1 MKSLTMKRGRYWL
14 AMLVGL
20 LLGAGQQE
28 AAAQTVV
35 SLDSAE
41 AQTLRRHPRL
51 RQSDREIEEQR
62 ALKRGSFAPAN
73 PDFLFA
79 APTGEMWAPG
89 VVQTIDLPNVY
100 RQQSRVAQAGI
111 TLAERNRDVSR
122 ASVLRDTRLAYLTLQ
137 FAEAQV
143 RQLTYQ
149 DSLFRVLRLATERL
163 FTAGEV
169 TSLQRIST
177 DAEARQ
183 VTVLLQQ
190 ATADRQAAQRR
201 LGLLLGRP
209 SEALTTS
216 TDLSRTGA
224 ELAQTGT
231 ALLAGLPGEDSTALV
246 RSPTLAAAT
255 QNVALSQSG
264 ISLVRARRTPALTVG
279 YQNQGFEN
287 SPIRYRFQFGLSVPI
302 WFWTYRSQLQAAT
315 ARSQAASYQLQ
326 AQRLELSSQYQQALV
341 DTRKFSAS
349 LGYYEQTGLP
359 QSRAII
365 SQSQR
370 LFRAGEVSYLQLILS
385 LNQAFAIQNTYLTTI
400 RDYRQALIELNYL
413 RGE

>member
-1 MKSLTMKRGRYWL
+1 MKSLRIPYGLRRWL
-14 AMLVGL
+14 AVVGL
-20 LLGAGQQE
+20 LVGPGLVGAR
-28 AAAQTVV
+28 AQTVI

-51 RQSDREIEEQR
+51 RQSAQEIEEQR

-73 PDFLFA
+73 PDFLFS

-100 RQQSRVAQAGI
+100 RRQRQVAEAGV
-111 TLAERNRDVSR
+111 TLAERNQDVSR
-122 ASVLRDTRLAYLTLQ
+122 ATVLRDTRLAYLALQ

-149 DSLFRVLRLATERL
+149 DSLFRALRLATERL

-190 ATADRQAAQRR
+190 ATADQQAAQRR

-209 SEALTTS
+209 TAALATS
-216 TDLSRTGA
+216 TDLGRSGP

-231 ALLAGLPGEDSTALV
+231 ALLGGLPTEDSAALV

-264 ISLVRARRTPALTVG
+264 ISLVRARRTPALTLG
-279 YQNQGFEN
+279 YQNQAFEN
-287 SPIRYRFQFGLSVPI
+287 SALRYRFQFGVSVPV
-302 WFWTYRSQLQAAT
+302 WFWTYRAQLQAAT

-326 AQRLELSSQYQQALV
+326 TQRLELSSQYQQALA

-349 LGYYEQTGLP
+349 LAYYEQTGLP

-370 LFRAGEVSYLQLILS
+370 LFQAGEASYLQLILS

>member
-1 MKSLTMKRGRYWL
+1 MKYFGVTWL
-14 AMLVGL
+14 VLAL
-20 LLGAGQQE
+20 LLSG
-28 AAAQTVV
+28 AAAHAQTAVV

-41 AQTLRRHPRL
+41 AVTLRRHPRL
-51 RQSDREIEEQR
+51 RQSDQEIAEQR
-62 ALKRGSFAPAN
+62 ALKRGAFAPAN

-100 RQQSRVAQAGI
+100 RRQAQVAQAGI
-111 TLAERNRDVSR
+111 GLAERGREVSR
-122 ASVLRDTRLAYLTLQ
+122 ASVLRDTRLAYLNLQ

-149 DSLFRVLRLATERL
+149 DSLFRSLRLATDRL
-163 FTAGEV
+163 FAAGEV

-190 ATADRQAAQRR
+190 ATEDRRAAQRR

-209 SEALTTS
+209 TAPLATS
-216 TDLSRTGA
+216 TDLRQSGPA
-224 ELAQTGT
+224 LAQTGA
-231 ALLAGLPGEDSTALV
+231 ALLGGLPADDSSALV
-246 RSPTLAAAT
+246 QSPALAYAT

-264 ISLVRARRTPALTVG
+264 ISLVRARRTPALTLG

-287 SPIRYRFQFGLSVPI
+287 SPIRYRFQFGVSVPV
-302 WFWTYRSQLQAAT
+302 WFWTYRAQLQAAT
-315 ARSQAASYQLQ
+315 ARTQAAGYQLQ
-326 AQRLELSSQYQQALV
+326 TQRLELGSQYQQALA
-341 DTRKFSAS
+341 DSRKFSTS
-349 LGYYEQTGLP
+349 LAYYEQTGLP
-359 QSRAII
+359 QSAAII

-370 LFRAGEVSYLQLILS
+370 LFRAGEISYLVLIQS
-385 LNQAFAIQNTYLTTI
+385 LNQAFTIQNTYLTTI
-400 RDYRQALIELNYL
+400 RDYRQALVELNYL
-413 RGE
+413 RGQ

>member
-1 MKSLTMKRGRYWL
+1 MKRAPLGL
-14 AMLVGL
+14 LVLVLL
-20 LLGAGQQE
+20 LLGPGRETAR
-28 AAAQTVV
+28 AQTTI

-41 AQTLRRHPRL
+41 ALTLRRHPRL

-73 PDFLFA
+73 PDFLFS

-100 RQQSRVAQAGI
+100 RRQRQVAQAGI
-111 TLAERNRDVSR
+111 TLAERNREVSR
-122 ASVLRDTRLAYLTLQ
+122 ASILRDTRLAYLSLQ

-149 DSLFRVLRLATERL
+149 DSLFRALRVATERL
-163 FTAGEV
+163 FAAGEV

-183 VTVLLQQ
+183 VTVQLQQ
-190 ATADRQAAQRR
+190 ATEDRRAAQRR
-201 LGLLLGRP
+201 LGLLLGQP
-209 SEALTTS
+209 MAALATS
-216 TDLSRTGA
+216 TDLRRSGP
-224 ELAQTGT
+224 ELAQTGG
-231 ALLAGLPGEDSTALV
+231 ALLGSLPTEDSSALV

-279 YQNQGFEN
+279 YQNQAFDN
-287 SPIRYRFQFGLSVPI
+287 SAIRYRFQFGVSLPI
-302 WFWTYRSQLQAAT
+302 WFWTYRAQLQAAT
-315 ARSQAASYQLQ
+315 ARSEAAGYQLQ
-326 AQRLELSSQYQQALV
+326 TRRLELSTLYQQALA

-349 LGYYEQTGLP
+349 LGYYEQTGVP

-370 LFRAGEVSYLQLILS
+370 LFRAGEISYLVLIQS
-385 LNQAFAIQNTYLTTI
+385 LNQAFTIQNTYLTTI
-400 RDYRQALIELNYL
+400 RDYRQALVELTYL

>member
-1 MKSLTMKRGRYWL
+1 MKYFGIR
-14 AMLVGL
+14 A
-20 LLGAGQQE
+20 LLGWVVVLTLLIGADPVR
-28 AAAQTVV
+28 AQTVTV

-41 AQTLRRHPRL
+41 EQSLRRHPRL
-51 RQSDREIEEQR
+51 RQSEQEIAEQR
-62 ALKRGSFAPAN
+62 ALKQGSFAPAN
-73 PDFLFA
+73 PDFLFS

-100 RQQSRVAQAGI
+100 RRQRQVAQAGI
-111 TLAERNRDVSR
+111 TLAERNREVSR
-122 ASVLRDTRLAYLTLQ
+122 ATVLRDTRLAYLALQ

-149 DSLFRVLRLATERL
+149 DSLFQALRLATERL
-163 FTAGEV
+163 FAAGEV

-183 VTVLLQQ
+183 VTVQLQQ
-190 ATADRQAAQRR
+190 ATDDQRAAQRR
-201 LGLLLGRP
+201 LSLLLGRP
-209 SEALTTS
+209 TEALVTS
-216 TDLSRTGA
+216 TDLRRSGP

-231 ALLAGLPGEDSTALV
+231 ALLGSLPAEDSTALV

-279 YQNQGFEN
+279 YQNQAFEN
-287 SPIRYRFQFGLSVPI
+287 SAIKYRFQFGVSLPI

-326 AQRLELSSQYQQALV
+326 TQRLELSTQYQQALA
-341 DTRKFSAS
+341 DTRKFSTS

-370 LFRAGEVSYLQLILS
+370 LFRAGEISYLVLIQS
-385 LNQAFAIQNTYLTTI
+385 LNQAFTIQNTYLTTI
-400 RDYRQALIELNYL
+400 RDYRQALVELTYL

>member
-1 MKSLTMKRGRYWL
+1 MKSLTSKVGWRWL
-14 AMLVGL
+14 LATGL
-20 LLGAGQQE
+20 GVLGSGLAELQ
-28 AAAQTVV
+28 AQTII

-51 RQSDREIEEQR
+51 RQSEREIEEQR

-73 PDFLFA
+73 PDFLLA

-100 RQQSRVAQAGI
+100 RRQRQVAEAGI
-111 TLAERNRDVSR
+111 TLAERNREVSR

-149 DSLFRVLRLATERL
+149 DSLFQALRLATERL

-190 ATADRQAAQRR
+190 AQADRQAAQRR

-209 SEALTTS
+209 SEPLTTS

-231 ALLAGLPGEDSTALV
+231 ALLSGLPAEDSTALV

-279 YQNQGFEN
+279 YQNQAFEN
-287 SPIRYRFQFGLSVPI
+287 SQLKYRFQFGVSVPI

-326 AQRLELSSQYQQALV
+326 TQRLELSTQYQQALA
-341 DTRKFSAS
+341 DTRKFAAS

-370 LFRAGEVSYLQLILS
+370 LFRAGEASYLQLILS

-400 RDYRQALIELNYL
+400 RDYRQALIELTYL

>member
-1 MKSLTMKRGRYWL
+1 MKYLKMKRVVNRLMLTLVLL
-14 AMLVGL
+14 ALSPAVVR
-20 LLGAGQQE
+20 
-28 AAAQTVV
+28 AQTVIG
-35 SLDSAE
+35 LDSAE
-41 AQTLRRHPRL
+41 AQALRRHPRL

-73 PDFLFA
+73 PDFLFS

-122 ASVLRDTRLAYLTLQ
+122 ASVLRDTRLAYLSLQ

-149 DSLFRVLRLATERL
+149 DSLFRVLRVATERL

-209 SEALTTS
+209 GEALATS
-216 TDLSRTGA
+216 TDLGRTGA
-224 ELAQTGT
+224 ELVQTST
-231 ALLAGLPGEDSTALV
+231 ALLAGLPAEDSSALV

-279 YQNQGFEN
+279 YQNQAFEN
-287 SPIRYRFQFGLSVPI
+287 SALKYRFQFGVSVPI

-326 AQRLELSSQYQQALV
+326 AQRLELSTQYQQAV
-341 DTRKFSAS
+341 ADTRKFSAS

-400 RDYRQALIELNYL
+400 RDYRQALVELNYL

>member
-1 MKSLTMKRGRYWL
+1 MKRGRYWL

>member
-1 MKSLTMKRGRYWL
+1 MKRVANR
-14 AMLVGL
+14 L
-20 LLGAGQQE
+20 LLLALVLLGLSPAGVR
-28 AAAQTVV
+28 AQTVIG
-35 SLDSAE
+35 LDSAE

-73 PDFLFA
+73 PDFLFS

-100 RQQSRVAQAGI
+100 RQQSKVAQAGI

-122 ASVLRDTRLAYLTLQ
+122 ASVLRDTRLAYLSLQ

-183 VTVLLQQ
+183 VTVQLQQ

-201 LGLLLGRP
+201 LGILLGRP
-209 SEALTTS
+209 NEALATS
-216 TDLSRTGA
+216 TDLGRTGA
-224 ELAQTGT
+224 ELAQTGS
-231 ALLAGLPGEDSTALV
+231 ALLAGLPAEDSSALV
-246 RSPTLAAAT
+246 RSPTLAAAA

-279 YQNQGFEN
+279 YQNQAFEN
-287 SPIRYRFQFGLSVPI
+287 SAIKYRFQFGLSVPI

-315 ARSQAASYQLQ
+315 ARSQAAGYQLQ
-326 AQRLELSSQYQQALV
+326 AQRLELSSQYQQALA

-400 RDYRQALIELNYL
+400 RDYRQALVELNYL

>member
-1 MKSLTMKRGRYWL
+1 MKYIKIKWAAQVLLVL
-14 AMLVGL
+14 AL
-20 LLGAGQQE
+20 LLGLLPE
-28 AAAQTVV
+28 AARAQTAIR
-35 SLDSAE
+35 LDSAE
-41 AQTLRRHPRL
+41 ALTLRRHPRL
-51 RQSDREIEEQR
+51 RQSNQEIEEQR

-73 PDFLFA
+73 PDFLFS
-79 APTGEMWAPG
+79 APTGERWAPG

-100 RQQSRVAQAGI
+100 RRQRQLAEAGI

-122 ASVLRDTRLAYLTLQ
+122 ASVLRDTRLAYLSLQ

-149 DSLFRVLRLATERL
+149 DSLFRALRVATERL
-163 FTAGEV
+163 FAAGEV

-183 VTVLLQQ
+183 VSVQLQQ
-190 ATADRQAAQRR
+190 AAADRQAAQRR
-201 LGLLLGRP
+201 LGLLLGQP
-209 SEALTTS
+209 TAALTTS
-216 TDLSRTGA
+216 TDLRRSGP
-224 ELAQTGT
+224 ELVQTGG
-231 ALLAGLPGEDSTALV
+231 ALLAGLPTEDSTALV

-279 YQNQGFEN
+279 YQNQAFEN
-287 SPIRYRFQFGLSVPI
+287 SALKYRFQFGVSVPI

-315 ARSQAASYQLQ
+315 ARSQAAGYQLQ
-326 AQRLELSSQYQQALV
+326 TQRLELSTLYQQSLA

-349 LGYYEQTGLP
+349 LGYYEQTGVP

-370 LFRAGEVSYLQLILS
+370 LFKAGEISYLVLIQS
-385 LNQAFAIQNTYLTTI
+385 LNQAFTIQNTYLTTI

>member
-1 MKSLTMKRGRYWL
+1 MKYLKMNYAAQGLLVL
-14 AMLVGL
+14 AL
-20 LLGAGQQE
+20 LLGLLPETAR
-28 AAAQTVV
+28 AQTAI

-41 AQTLRRHPRL
+41 ALTLRRHPRL

-73 PDFLFA
+73 PDFLFS

-100 RQQSRVAQAGI
+100 RRQRQVAEAGI
-111 TLAERNRDVSR
+111 TLAERNREVSR

-149 DSLFRVLRLATERL
+149 DSLFRALRVATERL
-163 FTAGEV
+163 FAAGEV

-183 VTVLLQQ
+183 VSVQLQQ
-190 ATADRQAAQRR
+190 ASADRQAAQRR
-201 LGLLLGRP
+201 LGLLLGQP
-209 SEALTTS
+209 TAALTTS
-216 TDLSRTGA
+216 TDLRRSGP
-224 ELAQTGT
+224 ELVQTGG
-231 ALLAGLPGEDSTALV
+231 ALLAGLPAEDSTALV
-246 RSPTLAAAT
+246 RSPMLAAAT

-279 YQNQGFEN
+279 YQNQAFEN
-287 SPIRYRFQFGLSVPI
+287 SALKYRFQFGVSVPI

-315 ARSQAASYQLQ
+315 ARSQAAGYQLQ
-326 AQRLELSSQYQQALV
+326 TQRLELSTLYQQSLA

-349 LGYYEQTGLP
+349 LGYYEQTGVP

-370 LFRAGEVSYLQLILS
+370 LFKAGEISYLVLIQS
-385 LNQAFAIQNTYLTTI
+385 LNQAFTIQNTYLTTI

>member
-1 MKSLTMKRGRYWL
+1 MKFLNLKWAAQGLLVL
-14 AMLVGL
+14 ALLGL
-20 LLGAGQQE
+20 LLEDAR
-28 AAAQTVV
+28 AQTAI

-41 AQTLRRHPRL
+41 ALTLRRHPRL
-51 RQSDREIEEQR
+51 RQSEREIEEQR

-73 PDFLFA
+73 PDFLFS

-100 RQQSRVAQAGI
+100 RRQRQVAQAGV
-111 TLAERNRDVSR
+111 TLAERNREVSR
-122 ASVLRDTRLAYLTLQ
+122 ASVLRDTRLAYLSLQ

-149 DSLFRVLRLATERL
+149 DSLFRALRVATERL
-163 FTAGEV
+163 FAAGEV

-183 VTVLLQQ
+183 VTVQLQQ
-190 ATADRQAAQRR
+190 ATADQRAAQRR
-201 LGLLLGRP
+201 LGLLLGQP
-209 SEALTTS
+209 TAALTTT
-216 TDLSRTGA
+216 TDLRRTGP
-224 ELAQTGT
+224 ELGQVGG
-231 ALLAGLPGEDSTALV
+231 ALLSSLPTEDSTALV

-279 YQNQGFEN
+279 YQNQGYDY
-287 SPIRYRFQFGLSVPI
+287 SPTRYRFQFGVSVPI

-315 ARSQAASYQLQ
+315 ARSQAANYQLQ
-326 AQRLELSSQYQQALV
+326 AQRLELSGQYQQALA
-341 DTRKFSAS
+341 DSRKFAAS

-359 QSRAII
+359 QSQAII

-400 RDYRQALIELNYL
+400 RDYRQALVELNYL

>member
-1 MKSLTMKRGRYWL
+1 MKYLKLRSGVRFLLVL
-14 AMLVGL
+14 AL
-20 LLGAGQQE
+20 LLGLGFE
-28 AAAQTVV
+28 AARAQTII

-51 RQSDREIEEQR
+51 RQSTQEIEEQR

-73 PDFLFA
+73 PDFLFS

-100 RQQSRVAQAGI
+100 RQQRRVAQAGI

-201 LGLLLGRP
+201 LALLLGRP
-209 SEALTTS
+209 SEALATS
-216 TDLSRTGA
+216 TDLGRTGA

-231 ALLAGLPGEDSTALV
+231 ALLAGLPTEDSTALV
-246 RSPTLAAAT
+246 RSPTLAAAA

-279 YQNQGFEN
+279 YQNQAFEN
-287 SPIRYRFQFGLSVPI
+287 SALKYRFQFGLSVPI

-315 ARSQAASYQLQ
+315 ARSQAAGYQLQ
-326 AQRLELSSQYQQALV
+326 AQRLELSSQYQQALA

>member
-1 MKSLTMKRGRYWL
+1 MR
-14 AMLVGL
+14 
-20 LLGAGQQE
+20 Q
-28 AAAQTVV
+28 
-35 SLDSAE
+35 
-41 AQTLRRHPRL
+41 HPRL
-51 RQSDREIEEQR
+51 RQADREIEEQR

-73 PDFLFA
+73 PDFLFS

-100 RQQSRVAQAGI
+100 RQQRRVAQAGI

-122 ASVLRDTRLAYLTLQ
+122 ASVLRDTRLAYLSLQ
-137 FAEAQV
+137 FTEAQV

-149 DSLFRVLRLATERL
+149 DSLFRALRLATERL

-209 SEALTTS
+209 SEVLATS

-231 ALLAGLPGEDSTALV
+231 TLLSGLPAEDSAALI

-279 YQNQGFEN
+279 YQNQAFEN
-287 SPIRYRFQFGLSVPI
+287 SALKYRFQFGVSVPI

-326 AQRLELSSQYQQALV
+326 AQRLELSTQYQQALA
-341 DTRKFSAS
+341 DSRKFSAS

-400 RDYRQALIELNYL
+400 RDYRQALVELNYL

>member
-1 MKSLTMKRGRYWL
+1 MKRAPLGL
-14 AMLVGL
+14 LVLVLL
-20 LLGAGQQE
+20 LLGPGRETAR
-28 AAAQTVV
+28 AQTTI

-41 AQTLRRHPRL
+41 ALTLRRHPRL

-73 PDFLFA
+73 PDFLFS

-100 RQQSRVAQAGI
+100 RRQRQVAQAGI
-111 TLAERNRDVSR
+111 TLAERNREVSR
-122 ASVLRDTRLAYLTLQ
+122 ASVLRDTRLAYLSLQ
-137 FAEAQV
+137 FAEVQV

-149 DSLFRVLRLATERL
+149 DSLFRALRVATERL
-163 FTAGEV
+163 FAAGEV

-183 VTVLLQQ
+183 VTVQLQQ
-190 ATADRQAAQRR
+190 ATEDRRAAQRR
-201 LGLLLGRP
+201 LGLLLGQP
-209 SEALTTS
+209 MAALATS
-216 TDLSRTGA
+216 TDLRRSGP
-224 ELAQTGT
+224 ELAQTGG
-231 ALLAGLPGEDSTALV
+231 ALLSGLPTEDSTALV

-279 YQNQGFEN
+279 YQNQGYDY
-287 SPIRYRFQFGLSVPI
+287 SPTRYRFQFGVSLPI
-302 WFWTYRSQLQAAT
+302 WFWTYRAQLQAAT
-315 ARSQAASYQLQ
+315 ARSEAAGYQLQ
-326 AQRLELSSQYQQALV
+326 TRRLELSTQYQQALA

-349 LGYYEQTGLP
+349 LGYYEQTGVP

-370 LFRAGEVSYLQLILS
+370 LFRAGEISYLVLIQS
-385 LNQAFAIQNTYLTTI
+385 LNQAFTIQNTYLTTI
-400 RDYRQALIELNYL
+400 RDYRQALVELTYL

>member
-1 MKSLTMKRGRYWL
+1 MKYLKTQRAAQGLLVL
-14 AMLVGL
+14 AL
-20 LLGAGQQE
+20 LLGLLPQVAR
-28 AAAQTVV
+28 AQTAIR
-35 SLDSAE
+35 LDSAE
-41 AQTLRRHPRL
+41 ARTLRRHPRL

-73 PDFLFA
+73 PDFLFS
-79 APTGEMWAPG
+79 APTGERWAPG

-100 RQQSRVAQAGI
+100 RQQARVAQAGI
-111 TLAERNRDVSR
+111 SLAERNREVSR

-137 FAEAQV
+137 FTEAQV

-149 DSLFRVLRLATERL
+149 DSLFRGLRLATERL
-163 FTAGEV
+163 FAAGEV

-183 VTVLLQQ
+183 VTVQLQQ
-190 ATADRQAAQRR
+190 ATEDQGAAQRR
-201 LGLLLGRP
+201 LGLLLGQP
-209 SEALTTS
+209 TAALTTS
-216 TDLSRTGA
+216 TDLRRSGP
-224 ELAQTGT
+224 ELVQTGG
-231 ALLAGLPGEDSTALV
+231 ALLSSLPTEDSTALV

-279 YQNQGFEN
+279 YQNQGYDY
-287 SPIRYRFQFGLSVPI
+287 SPTRYRFQFGVAVPI

-315 ARSQAASYQLQ
+315 ARSEAAGYQLQ
-326 AQRLELSSQYQQALV
+326 TQRLELSTRYQQSLA

-349 LGYYEQTGLP
+349 LGYYEQTGVP

-370 LFRAGEVSYLQLILS
+370 LFRAGEISYLVLIQS
-385 LNQAFAIQNTYLTTI
+385 LNQAFTIQNTYLTAI
-400 RDYRQALIELNYL
+400 RGYRQALIELNYL

>member
-1 MKSLTMKRGRYWL
+1 MKYLKMKCAAQGLLVL
-14 AMLVGL
+14 AL
-20 LLGAGQQE
+20 LLGLLPE
-28 AAAQTVV
+28 AARAQTPI

-41 AQTLRRHPRL
+41 ALTLHRHPRL
-51 RQSDREIEEQR
+51 RQSNQEIEEQR

-73 PDFLFA
+73 PDFLFS
-79 APTGEMWAPG
+79 APTGERWAPG

-100 RQQSRVAQAGI
+100 RRQRQLAEAGI

-122 ASVLRDTRLAYLTLQ
+122 ASVLRDTRLAYLSLQ

-149 DSLFRVLRLATERL
+149 DSLFRALRVATERL
-163 FTAGEV
+163 FAAGEV

-183 VTVLLQQ
+183 VSVQLQQ

-201 LGLLLGRP
+201 LGLLLGQP
-209 SEALTTS
+209 TAALTTS
-216 TDLSRTGA
+216 TDLRRTGP
-224 ELAQTGT
+224 ELVQTGR
-231 ALLAGLPGEDSTALV
+231 ALLSALPAEDSTALV

-279 YQNQGFEN
+279 YQNQAFEN
-287 SPIRYRFQFGLSVPI
+287 SALKYRFQFGVSVPI
-302 WFWTYRSQLQAAT
+302 WFWTYRAQLQAAT
-315 ARSQAASYQLQ
+315 ARSQAAGYQFQ
-326 AQRLELSSQYQQALV
+326 TQRLELSTLYQQSLA
-341 DTRKFSAS
+341 DTRKFSSS
-349 LGYYEQTGLP
+349 LGYYEQTGVP
-359 QSRAII
+359 QSRAIV

-370 LFRAGEVSYLQLILS
+370 LFRAGEISYLVLIQS
-385 LNQAFAIQNTYLTTI
+385 LNQAFTIQNTYLTTI
-400 RDYRQALIELNYL
+400 RVYRQALIELNYL

>member
-1 MKSLTMKRGRYWL
+1 MNFLNIKSGGCWLLTLVML
-14 AMLVGL
+14 ALCS
-20 LLGAGQQE
+20 GA
-28 AAAQTVV
+28 ARAQTVI

-41 AQTLRRHPRL
+41 ARTLRRHPRL
-51 RQSDREIEEQR
+51 RQSAQEIEEQR
-62 ALKRGSFAPAN
+62 ALRRGAFAPAN
-73 PDFLFA
+73 PDFLFS

-89 VVQTIDLPNVY
+89 VVQTLDLPNVY
-100 RQQSRVAQAGI
+100 RRQRQVAEAGI
-111 TLAERNRDVSR
+111 SLAERNRDVSR
-122 ASVLRDTRLAYLTLQ
+122 ASVLRDTRLAYLSLQ

-149 DSLFRVLRLATERL
+149 DSLFRGLRLATERL

-201 LGLLLGRP
+201 LGLLLGSP
-209 SEALTTS
+209 TEPLATS

-224 ELAQTGT
+224 ELAQTAP
-231 ALLAGLPGEDSTALV
+231 ALLGGLPTNDSTALAG
-246 RSPTLAAAT
+246 SPALAAAA
-255 QNVALSQSG
+255 QNVTLSQSG

-279 YQNQGFEN
+279 YQNQAFEN
-287 SPIRYRFQFGLSVPI
+287 SALRYRFQFGVSLPI

-315 ARSQAASYQLQ
+315 ARARAASYQLQ
-326 AQRLELSSQYQQALV
+326 TQQLELSTQYAQALA
-341 DTRKFSAS
+341 DTRKFAAS
-349 LGYYEQTGLP
+349 LAYYEQTGLP

-370 LFRAGEVSYLQLILS
+370 LFRAGEASYLQLILS

-400 RDYRQALIELNYL
+400 RDYRQAVVELNYL

>member
-1 MKSLTMKRGRYWL
+1 MKYLKMKNAAQGLLVL
-14 AMLVGL
+14 AL
-20 LLGAGQQE
+20 LLGLLPEGAR
-28 AAAQTVV
+28 AQTAI

-41 AQTLRRHPRL
+41 ALTLRRHPRL

-73 PDFLFA
+73 PDFLFS
-79 APTGEMWAPG
+79 APTGERWAPG

-100 RQQSRVAQAGI
+100 RRQRQVAEAGI
-111 TLAERNRDVSR
+111 TLAERNREVSR
-122 ASVLRDTRLAYLTLQ
+122 ASVLRDTRLAYLSLQ

-149 DSLFRVLRLATERL
+149 DSLFRALRVATERL
-163 FTAGEV
+163 FAAGEV

-183 VTVLLQQ
+183 VSVQLQQ
-190 ATADRQAAQRR
+190 ATDDRRAAQRR
-201 LGLLLGRP
+201 LGLLLGQP
-209 SEALTTS
+209 TAALTTS
-216 TDLSRTGA
+216 TDLRRSGP
-224 ELAQTGT
+224 ELVQTGG
-231 ALLAGLPGEDSTALV
+231 ALLAGLPAEDSSALV

-279 YQNQGFEN
+279 YQNQGYDY
-287 SPIRYRFQFGLSVPI
+287 SPTRYRFQFGVSVPI

-315 ARSQAASYQLQ
+315 ARSQAAGYQLQ
-326 AQRLELSSQYQQALV
+326 TQRLELSTLYQQSLA

-349 LGYYEQTGLP
+349 LGYYEQTGVP

-370 LFRAGEVSYLQLILS
+370 LFRAGEISYLVLIQS
-385 LNQAFAIQNTYLTTI
+385 LNQAFTIQNTYLTTI

>member
-1 MKSLTMKRGRYWL
+1 MKFLNVRSGLC
-14 AMLVGL
+14 GL
-20 LLGAGQQE
+20 LTLVPLLLCAGAVR
-28 AAAQTVV
+28 AQTVV

-51 RQSDREIEEQR
+51 RQSTQEIEEQR

-73 PDFLFA
+73 PDFLFS

-89 VVQTIDLPNVY
+89 VVQTLDLPNVY
-100 RQQSRVAQAGI
+100 RRQRQVAEAGI

-122 ASVLRDTRLAYLTLQ
+122 ASVLRDTRLAYLSLQ

-149 DSLFRVLRLATERL
+149 DSLFQGLRLATERL
-163 FTAGEV
+163 FAAGEV

-190 ATADRQAAQRR
+190 ARADQRAAQRR

-209 SEALTTS
+209 AEALATS
-216 TDLSRTGA
+216 TDLSRTGQ
-224 ELAQTGT
+224 ELAQAGT
-231 ALLAGLPGEDSTALV
+231 VLLSSLPADDSTALTG
-246 RSPTLAAAT
+246 SPTLAAAT
-255 QNVALSQSG
+255 QSVALSQSG

-279 YQNQGFEN
+279 YQNQAFEN
-287 SPIRYRFQFGLSVPI
+287 SALRYRFQFGVSLPV

-315 ARSQAASYQLQ
+315 ARARAAGYQLQ
-326 AQRLELSSQYQQALV
+326 SQRLELSTQYEQALA
-341 DTRKFSAS
+341 DTRKFAVS
-349 LGYYEQTGLP
+349 LAYYEQTGLP

-370 LFRAGEVSYLQLILS
+370 LFRAGEASYLQLILS

-400 RDYRQALIELNYL
+400 RDYRQALVELTYL

>member
-1 MKSLTMKRGRYWL
+1 MKSLTMKSGFFRLLL
-14 AMLVGL
+14 AGL
-20 LLGAGQQE
+20 LLGPGLGGAW
-28 AAAQTVV
+28 AQTVI

-51 RQSDREIEEQR
+51 QQSDREIEEQR

-73 PDFLFA
+73 PDFLFS

-100 RQQSRVAQAGI
+100 RRQRQAAEAGI

-122 ASVLRDTRLAYLTLQ
+122 ASVLRDTRLAYLNLQ

-163 FTAGEV
+163 FTAGEI

-201 LGLLLGRP
+201 LSLLLGRP
-209 SEALTTS
+209 AEALATS

-231 ALLAGLPGEDSTALV
+231 ALLSGLPAEDSAALV
-246 RSPTLAAAT
+246 RSPALAAAT

-279 YQNQGFEN
+279 YQNQAFEN
-287 SPIRYRFQFGLSVPI
+287 SAVKYRFQFGVSLPI

-315 ARSQAASYQLQ
+315 ARSQAAGYQLQ
-326 AQRLELSSQYQQALV
+326 TQRLELSTQYEQALA
-341 DTRKFSAS
+341 DTRKFSTS
-349 LGYYEQTGLP
+349 LAYYEQTGLP

-370 LFRAGEVSYLQLILS
+370 LFRAGEASYLQLILS

-400 RDYRQALIELNYL
+400 RDYRQALVELNYL

>member
-1 MKSLTMKRGRYWL
+1 MKYLKTQRAAQGLLVL
-14 AMLVGL
+14 AL
-20 LLGAGQQE
+20 LLGLLPEVAR
-28 AAAQTVV
+28 AQTAIR
-35 SLDSAE
+35 LDSAE
-41 AQTLRRHPRL
+41 ARTLRRHPRL

-73 PDFLFA
+73 PDFLFS
-79 APTGEMWAPG
+79 APTGERWAPG

-100 RQQSRVAQAGI
+100 RQQARVAQAGI
-111 TLAERNRDVSR
+111 SLAERNREVSR

-137 FAEAQV
+137 FTEAQV

-149 DSLFRVLRLATERL
+149 DSLFRGLRLATERL
-163 FTAGEV
+163 FAAGEV

-177 DAEARQ
+177 DAEAQQ
-183 VTVLLQQ
+183 VTVQLQQ
-190 ATADRQAAQRR
+190 ATEDQGAAQRR
-201 LGLLLGRP
+201 LGLLLGQP
-209 SEALTTS
+209 TAALTTS
-216 TDLSRTGA
+216 TDLRRSGP
-224 ELAQTGT
+224 ELVQTGG
-231 ALLAGLPGEDSTALV
+231 ALLSSLPTEDSTALV

-279 YQNQGFEN
+279 YQNQGYDY
-287 SPIRYRFQFGLSVPI
+287 SPTRYRFQFGVAVPI

-315 ARSQAASYQLQ
+315 ARSEAAGYQLQ
-326 AQRLELSSQYQQALV
+326 TQRLELSTRYQQSLA

-349 LGYYEQTGLP
+349 LGYYEQTGVP

-370 LFRAGEVSYLQLILS
+370 LFRAGEISYLVLIQS
-385 LNQAFAIQNTYLTTI
+385 LNQAFTIQNTYLTAI
-400 RDYRQALIELNYL
+400 RGYRQALIELNYL

>member
-1 MKSLTMKRGRYWL
+1 MKYLKMTNGGRWL
-14 AMLVGL
+14 LVL
-20 LLGAGQQE
+20 ALVLLGLSPDE
-28 AAAQTVV
+28 VRAQTVV

-73 PDFLFA
+73 PDFLFS

-100 RQQSRVAQAGI
+100 RQQSKVAQAGI

-122 ASVLRDTRLAYLTLQ
+122 ASVLRDTRLAYLSLQ

-149 DSLFRVLRLATERL
+149 DSLFRVLSLATERL
-163 FTAGEV
+163 FKAGEV

-183 VTVLLQQ
+183 VTVQLQQ

-209 SEALTTS
+209 NEALATS
-216 TDLSRTGA
+216 TDLGRTGA

-231 ALLAGLPGEDSTALV
+231 ALLAGLPAEDSSALV
-246 RSPTLAAAT
+246 RSPTLAAAA

-279 YQNQGFEN
+279 YQNQAFEN
-287 SPIRYRFQFGLSVPI
+287 SAIKYRFQFGVSVPI

-326 AQRLELSSQYQQALV
+326 AQRLELSSQYQQALA

-400 RDYRQALIELNYL
+400 RDYRQALVELNYL

>member
-1 MKSLTMKRGRYWL
+1 MKYLKMNYAAHGLLVL
-14 AMLVGL
+14 AL
-20 LLGAGQQE
+20 LLGLLPKTAW
-28 AAAQTVV
+28 AQTAI

-41 AQTLRRHPRL
+41 ALTLRRHPRL

-73 PDFLFA
+73 PDFLFS
-79 APTGEMWAPG
+79 APTGERWAPG

-100 RQQSRVAQAGI
+100 RRQRQVAEVGI

-122 ASVLRDTRLAYLTLQ
+122 ASVLRDTRLAYLNLQ

-149 DSLFRVLRLATERL
+149 DSLFRALRVATERL
-163 FTAGEV
+163 FAAGEV

-183 VTVLLQQ
+183 VSVQLQQ
-190 ATADRQAAQRR
+190 AAADRQAAQRR
-201 LGLLLGRP
+201 LGLLLGQP
-209 SEALTTS
+209 TAALTTS
-216 TDLSRTGA
+216 TDLRRSGP
-224 ELAQTGT
+224 ELVQTGG
-231 ALLAGLPGEDSTALV
+231 ALLAGLLTEDSSALV

-279 YQNQGFEN
+279 YQNQAYEN
-287 SPIRYRFQFGLSVPI
+287 SALKYRFQFGVSVPI

-315 ARSQAASYQLQ
+315 ARSQAAGYQLQ
-326 AQRLELSSQYQQALV
+326 TQRLELSTLYQQSLA

-349 LGYYEQTGLP
+349 LGYYEQTGVP

-370 LFRAGEVSYLQLILS
+370 LFKAGEISYLVLIQS
-385 LNQAFAIQNTYLTTI
+385 LNQAFTIQNTYLTTI

>member
-1 MKSLTMKRGRYWL
+1 MEKWR
-14 AMLVGL
+14 AFP
-20 LLGAGQQE
+20 AGSGPFAGIRFRSCARPNHHQPGQ
-28 AAAQTVV
+28 
-35 SLDSAE
+35 
-41 AQTLRRHPRL
+41 RRSPDPAPAPRL
-51 RQSDREIEEQR
+51 RQSTQEIEEQR

-73 PDFLFA
+73 PDFLFS

-100 RQQSRVAQAGI
+100 RQQRRVAQAGI

-201 LGLLLGRP
+201 LALLLGRP
-209 SEALTTS
+209 SEALATS
-216 TDLSRTGA
+216 TDLGRTGA

-231 ALLAGLPGEDSTALV
+231 ALLAGLPTEDSTALV
-246 RSPTLAAAT
+246 RSPTLAAAA

-279 YQNQGFEN
+279 YQNQAFEN
-287 SPIRYRFQFGLSVPI
+287 SALKYRFQFGLSVPI

-315 ARSQAASYQLQ
+315 ARSQAAGYQLQ
-326 AQRLELSSQYQQALV
+326 AQRLELSSQYQQALA

>member
-1 MKSLTMKRGRYWL
+1 MKYPKLTCSGRFLLVL
-14 AMLVGL
+14 AL
-20 LLGAGQQE
+20 LLGFSFE
-28 AAAQTVV
+28 AARAQTVI
-35 SLDSAE
+35 SLDSAV
-41 AQTLRRHPRL
+41 ALTLRRHPRL
-51 RQSDREIEEQR
+51 RQSDREIAEQR

-73 PDFLFA
+73 PDFLFS

-100 RQQSRVAQAGI
+100 RRQRQVAEAGI

-122 ASVLRDTRLAYLTLQ
+122 ASVLRDTRLAYLNLQ

-149 DSLFRVLRLATERL
+149 DSLFQVLRLATERL
-163 FTAGEV
+163 FAAGEV

-183 VTVLLQQ
+183 VSVLLLQ

-201 LGLLLGRP
+201 LGLLLGQP
-209 SEALTTS
+209 TAALATS
-216 TDLSRTGA
+216 TDLGRSGP
-224 ELAQTGT
+224 ELAQTGG
-231 ALLAGLPGEDSTALV
+231 ALLAGLPTEDSTALAA
-246 RSPTLAAAT
+246 SPTLAAAT

-264 ISLVRARRTPALTVG
+264 ISLVRARRTPALTLG
-279 YQNQGFEN
+279 YQNQAFEN
-287 SPIRYRFQFGLSVPI
+287 SQLKYRFQFGLSVPL
-302 WFWTYRSQLQAAT
+302 WLWTYRAQLQAAT
-315 ARSQAASYQLQ
+315 ARAQAAGYQLQ
-326 AQRLELSSQYQQALV
+326 TQRLELSTQYEQALA
-341 DTRKFSAS
+341 DTRKFGAS

-370 LFRAGEVSYLQLILS
+370 LFRAGEASYLQLILS
-385 LNQAFAIQNTYLTTI
+385 LNQAFAIQNTYLTII

>member
-1 MKSLTMKRGRYWL
+1 MKYFGIHALSGWFVLLT
-14 AMLVGL
+14 L
-20 LLGAGQQE
+20 LTGAGS
-28 AAAQTVV
+28 ARAQTTPI

-41 AQTLRRHPRL
+41 VQSLRRHPRL
-51 RQSDREIEEQR
+51 RQAEQEIAEQR

-73 PDFLFA
+73 PDFLFS

-100 RQQSRVAQAGI
+100 RRQRQIAQAGI
-111 TLAERNRDVSR
+111 TLAERNREVSR
-122 ASVLRDTRLAYLTLQ
+122 ATVLRDTRSAYLALQ

-149 DSLFRVLRLATERL
+149 DSLYQALRLATERL
-163 FTAGEV
+163 FAAGEV

-183 VTVLLQQ
+183 VAVQLQQ
-190 ATADRQAAQRR
+190 ATDDRRAAQRR

-209 SEALTTS
+209 TDALVTS
-216 TDLSRTGA
+216 TDLRRTGQ

-231 ALLAGLPGEDSTALV
+231 ALLGSLPAEDSAALV

-279 YQNQGFEN
+279 YQNQAFEN
-287 SPIRYRFQFGLSVPI
+287 SLVKYRFQFGVSVPI

-326 AQRLELSSQYQQALV
+326 TQRLELSTQYQQALA

-359 QSRAII
+359 QARAII

-370 LFRAGEVSYLQLILS
+370 LFQAGEISYLVLIQS
-385 LNQAFAIQNTYLTTI
+385 LNQAFTIQNTYLTTI
-400 RDYRQALIELNYL
+400 RDYRQALVELTYL

>member
-1 MKSLTMKRGRYWL
+1 MKYPKMKRAAQGLLGL
-14 AMLVGL
+14 AL
-20 LLGAGQQE
+20 LLGLLPE
-28 AAAQTVV
+28 AARAQTAIR
-35 SLDSAE
+35 LDSAE
-41 AQTLRRHPRL
+41 ARTLRRHPRL

-73 PDFLFA
+73 PDFLFS
-79 APTGEMWAPG
+79 APTGERWAPG

-100 RQQSRVAQAGI
+100 RRQRQVAQAGI
-111 TLAERNRDVSR
+111 TLAERNREVSR
-122 ASVLRDTRLAYLTLQ
+122 ASVLRDTRLAYLSLQ

-149 DSLFRVLRLATERL
+149 DSLFRALRLATERL
-163 FTAGEV
+163 FAAGEV

-183 VTVLLQQ
+183 VTVQLQQ
-190 ATADRQAAQRR
+190 ATDDQRAAQRR
-201 LGLLLGRP
+201 LGLLLGQP
-209 SEALTTS
+209 TAALTTS
-216 TDLSRTGA
+216 TDLRRSGP
-224 ELAQTGT
+224 ELVQTGG
-231 ALLAGLPGEDSTALV
+231 ALLSSLPTEDSTALL

-279 YQNQGFEN
+279 YQNQGYDY
-287 SPIRYRFQFGLSVPI
+287 SPARYRFQFGVSVPV

-315 ARSQAASYQLQ
+315 ARSQAAGYQLQ
-326 AQRLELSSQYQQALV
+326 TQRLELSTRYQQALA

-349 LGYYEQTGLP
+349 LGYYEQTGVP

-370 LFRAGEVSYLQLILS
+370 LFRAGEISYLVLIQS
-385 LNQAFAIQNTYLTTI
+385 LNQAFTIQNTYLTTI

>member
-1 MKSLTMKRGRYWL
+1 MKFLNIKSGSCWLLTLVLL
-14 AMLVGL
+14 ALCSSAVR
-20 LLGAGQQE
+20 
-28 AAAQTVV
+28 AQTTI

-73 PDFLFA
+73 PDFLFS

-100 RQQSRVAQAGI
+100 RRQRQVADAGI
-111 TLAERNRDVSR
+111 SLAERNRDVSR
-122 ASVLRDTRLAYLTLQ
+122 ASVLRDTRLAYLSLQ

-143 RQLTYQ
+143 GQLTYQ

-190 ATADRQAAQRR
+190 ATADQQAAQRR

-209 SEALTTS
+209 AEALATS
-216 TDLSRTGA
+216 TDLSRTGQ

-231 ALLAGLPGEDSTALV
+231 ALLGGLPTDDSTALV

-279 YQNQGFEN
+279 YQNQAFEN
-287 SPIRYRFQFGLSVPI
+287 SALRYRFQFGVSVPV

-315 ARSQAASYQLQ
+315 ARSQAAGYQLQ
-326 AQRLELSSQYQQALV
+326 TQRLELSTQYQQAV
-341 DTRKFSAS
+341 ADTRKFAVS
-349 LGYYEQTGLP
+349 LAYYEQTGLP

-400 RDYRQALIELNYL
+400 REYRQALIELNYL
-413 RGE
+413 QGE

>member
-1 MKSLTMKRGRYWL
+1 MKYFGIR
-14 AMLVGL
+14 A
-20 LLGAGQQE
+20 LLGWLVVLTLLIGADPVR
-28 AAAQTVV
+28 AQTVTV

-41 AQTLRRHPRL
+41 AQSLRRHPRL
-51 RQSDREIEEQR
+51 RQSEQEIAEQR
-62 ALKRGSFAPAN
+62 ALKRGSFAPTN
-73 PDFLFA
+73 PDFLFS

-100 RQQSRVAQAGI
+100 RRQRQVAQAGI
-111 TLAERNRDVSR
+111 TLAERNREVSR
-122 ASVLRDTRLAYLTLQ
+122 ATVLRDTRLAYLALQ

-149 DSLFRVLRLATERL
+149 DSLFQALRLATERL
-163 FTAGEV
+163 FAAGEV

-183 VTVLLQQ
+183 VTVQLQQ
-190 ATADRQAAQRR
+190 ATDDRRAAQRR
-201 LGLLLGRP
+201 LSLLLGRP
-209 SEALTTS
+209 TEALVTS
-216 TDLSRTGA
+216 TDLRRSGP

-231 ALLAGLPGEDSTALV
+231 VLLGSLPAEDSTALV

-279 YQNQGFEN
+279 YQNQAFEN
-287 SPIRYRFQFGLSVPI
+287 SAIKYRFQFGVSLPI

-326 AQRLELSSQYQQALV
+326 TQRLELSTQYQQALA
-341 DTRKFSAS
+341 DTRKFSTS

-370 LFRAGEVSYLQLILS
+370 LFRAGEISYLVLIQS
-385 LNQAFAIQNTYLTTI
+385 LNQAFTIQNTYLTTI
-400 RDYRQALIELNYL
+400 RDYRQALVELTYL